1 MENVAEIADRADHG
15 TSGANRRASMPV
27 KGMTCASCVARV
39 ERILS
44 RLPGVVEVTVNL
56 AVERVDVVFDADA
69 VSPGEVATAIDRA
82 GFRVPSETRDL
93 VIKGMTCAS
102 CVSRVENVLERVPG
116 VVSAQVNL
124 ATERARV
131 DLRAGSAGA
140 RDLISAVERAGF
152 VASEAASGSPY
163 EDSEQAER
171 NAELAGLRRDFV
183 VAAAFTLPLVLV
195 AMSRMFDPFHSNM
208 LSMLAERGWI
218 AVELLLAS
226 PIMFYAGLRFYR
238 DGLGEL
244 RHLNPGMNSLVM
256 LGANAAYLYSLVVL
270 VAPGVF
276 PAGTANAYFEA
287 AGVIITLVLL
297 GRYLEGIARGR
308 TSKAIRSLI
317 QLQPKTAR
325 VTRDG
330 TETEIPVDAVLPGDI
345 VKVRPGERIPVD
357 GHVTEGASY
366 VDESMITGESVP
378 VRKEAGHEV
387 VGGTVN
393 KAGSFLFNATR
404 VGADTVLAQIVRMVE
419 QAQATKPP
427 VQRLADR
434 IALVFVPIVMVIAV
448 VTFATWLAVGGDL
461 ALNFAFVTAVSVLL
475 IACPCAM
482 GLATPTAII
491 VATGRGAQL
500 GILFRRAT
508 ALEILA
514 KVDTV
519 ILDKTGTLTM
529 GQPEM
534 TDFNAV
540 SGGASA
546 VNVDDVLR
554 LVASAEDRSEHPAA
568 RAIVRA
574 AKARGIELLPAKGF
588 QGEPG
593 MGIEARVEGHL
604 VHAGSERYMVRLGID
619 VPEAERAMSESL
631 AAGARTPVFA
641 AVDNRLVAVIGI
653 ADPVKDGCANTL
665 KTLKA
670 RGIDVAM
677 MTGDTRRTAESIAGE
692 LGIETLFAEV
702 LPNDKAGEILRLQGD
717 GRRVAFVGD
726 GINDAPALAQ
736 ADVGIAIGTGT
747 DIAIEA
753 GDVVLMSG
761 DLRGIVNA
769 LGLSRRTMRAIV
781 HNFIWAYG
789 YNVTLIPLAAGTLY
803 PAFGLLLN
811 PMLAAG
817 AMSLSSLFVVGNSL
831 RLHYH
836 AK

>member
-1 MENVAEIADRADHG
+1 
-15 TSGANRRASMPV
+15 MPV

-39 ERILS
+39 ERILA
-44 RLPGVVEVTVNL
+44 RLPGVVEATVNL
-56 AVERVDVVFDADA
+56 TAERVDVVFDADT
-69 VSPGEVATAIDRA
+69 VSPGEIATAIDRS

-102 CVSRVENVLERVPG
+102 CVSRVEDVLGRVPG

-131 DLRAGSAGA
+131 ELRVGSAGVK
-140 RDLISAVERAGF
+140 DLISAVERAGF
-152 VASEAASGSPY
+152 AAGEAASGSPFK
-163 EDSEQAER
+163 DSEQAER
-171 NAELAGLRRDFV
+171 EAELAGLRRDFL
-183 VAAAFTLPLVLV
+183 VAAAFAIPLVLV
-195 AMSRMFDPFHSNM
+195 AMSRMFDPFHASAM
-208 LSMLAERGWI
+208 SVLAERGWI

-308 TSKAIRSLI
+308 TSKAIRNLI

-330 TETEIPVDAVLPGDI
+330 TETEIPVDAVLPGDT
-345 VKVRPGERIPVD
+345 VRVRPGERIPVD
-357 GHVTEGASY
+357 GHVTEGTSY

-378 VRKEAGHEV
+378 VHKRVGHEV

-393 KAGSFLFNATR
+393 KAGSFSFSATR

-427 VQRLADR
+427 VQKLADR

-448 VTFATWLAVGGDL
+448 VTFATWLAFGDDL

-491 VATGRGAQL
+491 VATGRGAQS

-519 ILDKTGTLTM
+519 ILDKTGTLTT

-534 TDFNAV
+534 TDFNA
-540 SGGASA
+540 ASA
-546 VNVDDVLR
+546 VNADDVLR

-568 RAIVRA
+568 MAIVRA
-574 AKARGIELLPAKGF
+574 AKARGIKLLPAEGF
-588 QGEPG
+588 LGEPG

-604 VHAGSERYMVRLGID
+604 VHAGNERYMLRLGID
-619 VPEAERAMSESL
+619 VPEAEKAMSESL
-631 AAGARTPVFA
+631 AASARTPVFA

-665 KTLKA
+665 KMLKD

-702 LPNDKAGEILRLQGD
+702 LPNDKAGEILRLQGE

-726 GINDAPALAQ
+726 GINDAPALVQ

-747 DIAIEA
+747 DIAIES
-753 GDVVLMSG
+753 GDIVLMSG
-761 DLRGIVNA
+761 DLGGIVNA
-769 LGLSRRTMRAIV
+769 FALSRRTMRTIV

-789 YNVTLIPLAAGTLY
+789 YNVTLIPVAAGTLY